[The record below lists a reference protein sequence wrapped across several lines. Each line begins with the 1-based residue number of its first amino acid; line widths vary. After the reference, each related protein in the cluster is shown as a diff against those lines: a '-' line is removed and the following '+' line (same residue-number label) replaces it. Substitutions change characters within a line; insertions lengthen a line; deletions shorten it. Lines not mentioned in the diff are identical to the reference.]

1 MIPIQKSL
9 STTMCYVDMNE
20 EDIDTTRENEGS
32 SELETQQDEDDE
44 DIETPILNIQH
55 FRTGMIIQ
63 NHKTDLRSST
73 STSSM

>member
-1 MIPIQKSL
+1 VIQPIQKSL
-9 STTMCYVDMNE
+9 SITMCYVDMNE
-20 EDIDTTRENEGS
+20 KDIDTTRENEGS
-32 SELETQQDEDDE
+32 SEETHQDEDEE
-44 DIETPILNIQH
+44 DIETPVLNVQH